1 MRDKIKNF
9 TPKFLLS
16 TYRKVRFTYNKIK
29 FKGNNFYCNVCNSYL
44 RLFKYYGP
52 RDHLNF
58 TCPVC
63 NSFGRHRM
71 MALILE
77 KNLNSVTNIKKIL
90 HFAPELGLRN
100 WLKKKFP
107 QFIYRSSNLDGYDS
121 DLSLD
126 LMNISLQS
134 NSEHYVILS
143 HVLEHVKDDI
153 SALKEIKR
161 ILVPQ
166 GKLFL
171 QVPLSKNQKT
181 IRKYLNSKKDRF
193 INYGQADHVRLFGKE
208 DLIQQLTN
216 IGFNVA
222 FHEAKDKKFKKEFQS
237 MALDIQKNSKMIYDT
252 ESTVFVCQKPTL

>member
-9 TPKFLLS
+9 TPKFFLS
-16 TYRKVRFTYNKIK
+16 TYRKIRFTYNKIK

-44 RLFKYYGP
+44 RLLKYYGP
-52 RDHLNF
+52 RDYLNF

-77 KNLNSVTNIKKIL
+77 KNINSSTNIKKIL
-90 HFAPELGLRN
+90 HFAPELGIRS

-107 QFIYRSSNLDGYDS
+107 KFEYRSSNLDGYDS

-134 NSEHYVILS
+134 NSVDYVILS
-143 HVLEHVKDDI
+143 HVLEHVKDDTR
-153 SALKEIKR
+153 ALKEIKR
-161 ILVPQ
+161 ILAPN

-181 IRKYLNSKKDRF
+181 IRKYLNSDKDRC

-208 DLIQQLTN
+208 DLTHQLTN
-216 IGFNVA
+216 IGFNIAVYV
-222 FHEAKDKKFKKEFQS
+222 AKDKKFKKIFQS
-237 MALDIQKNSKMIYDT
+237 MALDIPKKSKMIYDS
-252 ESTVFVCQKPTL
+252 ESTVFVCQKSTL